1 MKNLT
6 FRKTD
11 KSHISVHNAGK
22 KIEFHVFCLPNG
34 EPQYGGCLTCDA
46 NK

>member
-11 KSHISVHNAGK
+11 KSHISVHNAEK
-22 KIEFHVFCLPNG
+22 KLDSTYFVY
-34 EPQYGGCLTCDA
+34 QMA
-46 NK
+46 NRNTVAA